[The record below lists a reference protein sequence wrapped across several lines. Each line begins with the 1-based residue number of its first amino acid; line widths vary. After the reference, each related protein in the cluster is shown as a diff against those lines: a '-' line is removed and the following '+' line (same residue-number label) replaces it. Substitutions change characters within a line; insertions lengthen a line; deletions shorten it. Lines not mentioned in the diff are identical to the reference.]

1 MVHIIGDTT
10 SVLDPAFVAAHDV
23 PVIPQVIHIDG
34 ETYLEGEEIDSP
46 TFMEKMESAKELPK
60 TSAPP
65 PELFVE
71 LFERLAPTGEPMI
84 CILPSSAVSGTV
96 RSATVAKRE
105 FPDADIRII
114 DTGFIAGPVR
124 SMIEVAVSWAES
136 GVDADTIEQR
146 VYEMM
151 PRSRLYFV
159 VDTLKYLAMG
169 GRIGGAAALMGS
181 ILKVRPV
188 LMFDN
193 SRVDV
198 FEKVR
203 TKRRALNRMKEL
215 VYEQI
220 ARERDGHLTV
230 LHAGVPDEGQALADE
245 LAEQLGYSDVPVLD
259 MPPAIVTH
267 GGPGIL
273 GVGFFTD

>member
-1 MVHIIGDTT
+1 MVRIIADTT
-10 SVLDPAFVAAHDV
+10 SVLDPAFVEAHDV

-34 ETYLEGEEIDSP
+34 ESYLEGEEIDIP
-46 TFMEKMESAKELPK
+46 TFMEKMDSAKELPK

-84 CILPSSAVSGTV
+84 CILPSSVVSGTV

-114 DTGFIAGPVR
+114 DTGFVAGPVR
-124 SMIEVAVSWAES
+124 SMIEVAVSWAKS
-136 GVDADTIEQR
+136 GVDADTIEER
-146 VYEMM
+146 IYEMM
-151 PRSRLYFV
+151 PRGKLYFV
-159 VDTLKYLAMG
+159 VATLKYLAMG

-193 SRVDV
+193 SRVNV

-230 LHAGVPDEGQALADE
+230 MHAGVPDEGQALADE
-245 LAEQLGYSDVPVLD
+245 LAETLGYSDVPVLN

-273 GVGFFTD
+273 SVGFFTD

>member
-1 MVHIIGDTT
+1 MVRIIGDTT
-10 SVLDPAFVAAHDV
+10 SVLDPAFVEAHDV

-34 ETYLEGEEIDSP
+34 ETYLEGEEIDIP
-46 TFMEKMESAKELPK
+46 TFMEKMDSAKELPK

-71 LFERLAPTGEPMI
+71 VFERLASTGEPLI
-84 CILPSSAVSGTV
+84 CILPSSVVSGTV

-124 SMIEVAVSWAES
+124 SMIEEAVAWAES

-151 PRSRLYFV
+151 PRARLYFV
-159 VDTLKYLAMG
+159 VATLKYLAMG
-169 GRIGGAAALMGS
+169 GRIGGAAALMGG
-181 ILKVRPV
+181 ILKIKPV

-193 SRVDV
+193 SRVNV
-198 FEKVR
+198 FEKIR
-203 TKRRALNRMKEL
+203 TKKRAVKRMKEL
-215 VYEQI
+215 VDEQI
-220 ARERDGHLTV
+220 AREREGHLIV

-245 LAEQLGYSDVPVLD
+245 LAEQLDYSDVPVID